1 MESQVTTA
9 AEDGIAIVVLT
20 HNRVHLLR
28 KCVENVLLRTSDA
41 TREIVI
47 WDNGSTDGT
56 AEYLAT
62 IDDPRF
68 IIVRSETNVGHNGYA
83 RGFRKTTAPYFVE
96 LDDDVTDAPAEWDR
110 FMLDA
115 FKKLPDV
122 GFLAADLVDDPND
135 EASQYRHKIRAHM
148 YTPVEENG
156 VNLLTGPAGGG
167 CAMTSREANARA
179 GGFVE
184 HDDKIFW
191 LEDGMYVDALARA
204 GYRAAVLRDLR
215 VHHTGGKYYTEPLK
229 EKDEF
234 WAQYWK
240 THNRRQAIKR
250 ALFRVPGMRALNGRF
265 GWWEAP
271 ERSRAGHRVASAWKL
286 SRLGAG
292 VLGRGVLFAEVLV
305 ALPVKQRLRPG
316 AALPARV
323 DLGDGRAIR
332 FWFSDDSELIAL
344 HEIVFEN
351 EYAVVDGAPVETIV
365 DLGANVGQAALWFL
379 SRNPSARILS
389 VECDPTTFSKLE
401 RNLGK
406 HPRATLRNAAIAR
419 TDGTV
424 SLERT
429 PHSSWGTRV
438 TEGGDVTVPA
448 LSLESL
454 LEAEGIERADLLKV
468 DIEGMEHEA
477 LGASAA
483 LERAG
488 VVVGELHASLL
499 SVSMEDALEDMRRS
513 GGFEHSAL
521 DGDIFVLSR
530 A

>member
-1 MESQVTTA
+1 MTT

-28 KCVENVLLRTSDA
+28 KCVENVLLRTSSA

-62 IDDPRF
+62 IEDPRF

-83 RGFRKTTAPYFVE
+83 RGFRKTTTPYFVE
-96 LDDDVTDAPAEWDR
+96 LDDDVTDAPADWDR
-110 FMLDA
+110 TMLDA

-135 EASQYRHKIRAHM
+135 EASQYRHRIRAHE

-156 VNLLTGPAGGG
+156 VRLLTGPAGGG
-167 CAMTSREANARA
+167 CAMTSREANLQA
-179 GGFVE
+179 GGFIE
-184 HDDKIFW
+184 KDDEIFW
-191 LEDGMYVDALARA
+191 LEDGMYVEALGRA
-204 GYRAAVLRDLR
+204 GYRAAVLADLR
-215 VHHTGGKYYTEPLK
+215 VHHTGGKYYTQPLK

-234 WAQYWK
+234 WASYWK
-240 THNRRQAIKR
+240 AYNRRQTIKR
-250 ALFRVPGMRALNGRF
+250 LLFRVPGMRALNARF

-271 ERSRAGHRVASAWKL
+271 ERSRAGQRVAAAWKL
-286 SRLGAG
+286 SHLGAG
-292 VLGRGVLFAEVLV
+292 PLGRAVLFAEVLL
-305 ALPVKQRLRPG
+305 ALPIKQRVRPG

-323 DLGDGRAIR
+323 DLGDGRGTR
-332 FWFSDDSELIAL
+332 FWFSDDTELLAL
-344 HEIVFEN
+344 HEIVLEN
-351 EYAVVDGAPVETIV
+351 EYPIADDAPVETIV

-379 SRNPSARILS
+379 SRHPQARVLS
-389 VECDPTTFSKLE
+389 VECDPTTFSRLQ

-406 HPRATLRNAAIAR
+406 NPRATLRNAAIAG

-438 TEGGDVTVPA
+438 TDRGEVTVPA
-448 LSLESL
+448 LSLASL
-454 LEAEGIERADLLKV
+454 LSEHDIERADLLKV

-477 LGASAA
+477 LGGSPA
-483 LERAG
+483 LERAS
-488 VVVGELHASLL
+488 VVVGELHENLL
-499 SVSMEDALEDMRRS
+499 PVSMEDALEAMRRT
-513 GGFEHSAL
+513 GGFEHSTL
-521 DGDIFVLSR
+521 NGDIFLLSR